1 MYSNLFDSVQPVEYI
16 YSSFDNYNSFQILNI
31 IERYSSSKIEMLR
44 TKSSIRV
51 LLYQNAANWYK
62 NICDAILSAF
72 PTIEYTNI
80 DPDISIL
87 EIIESR
93 SVKPSE
99 SSIVILI
106 NGEAN
111 QTPPF
116 PIELAIQMD
125 KTKQDYPILHYPL
138 LFYSIEPIPIKSKSK
153 FCAFMYNASYNHR
166 DEIFHSLHKLRS
178 VDGLG
183 TACNNISIPSTRH
196 LDFNRIAVETYT
208 DYYFVLAI
216 ENKWCEGYS
225 TEKLINPILANSIPI
240 YWGHPY
246 LFNYINKKRVI
257 YYPDYESVEELYS
270 YLERLMNNENEYL
283 AILNE
288 PTYLPNKDLT
298 SLNNELIKQ
307 TLDFFQMN

>member
-1 MYSNLFDSVQPVEYI
+1 
-16 YSSFDNYNSFQILNI
+16 
-31 IERYSSSKIEMLR
+31 MLR
-44 TKSSIRV
+44 TKSSIRIFF
-51 LLYQNAANWYK
+51 YANATSWYK
-62 NICDAILSAF
+62 NICDTILNSLAF
-72 PTIEYTNI
+72 PNIEYTNI

-93 SVKPSE
+93 SVKPPE

-116 PIELAIQMD
+116 PVELSIQMD

-138 LFYSIEPIPIKSKSK
+138 LFYSIDPIPIKPKSK
-153 FCAFMYNASYNHR
+153 FCAFMYSMSYHHR

-183 TACNNISIPSTRH
+183 AACNNISIPSTRH
-196 LDFNRIAVETYT
+196 LDYNKIAVETYT

-240 YWGHPY
+240 YWGHPN

-257 YYPDYESVEELYS
+257 YYPDYASVEELYS

-298 SLNNELIKQ
+298 SLNNELLKQ
-307 TLDFFQMN
+307 LQDFFSNEIS